1 LKSRIALV
9 GAICAVSLLSFAW
22 LVRQLSFVSVG
33 LAANVDVQQAL
44 RLNLEDQ
51 KRLARFDPANSDSYH
66 RRFDETRQL
75 LGRIEIVSLSRH
87 DLARRLELV
96 LLATVASILL
106 RGSALVLLEQRS
118 REQRLARLGEVLAAL
133 SRGEI
138 DLVAGDRRRDLI
150 GRIGRMIEET
160 SRVMA
165 RDRRR
170 VQSLEHLSA
179 WQEAA
184 RRHAHEMRTPL
195 AATQME
201 VSRLVRM
208 IEARDPELSDS
219 LKAAEASIREEL
231 EVLRQFTA
239 NFASFAA
246 VGQPQLRRHDAG
258 QLVAE
263 FCEMFA
269 PTWPNLR
276 LVLTTPQGDC
286 HAPVD
291 RDMIRRV
298 LVNLC
303 SNSALAAG
311 EGGGM
316 VSISTRRVANSVW
329 IDVSDDGPGIAPEI
343 RGRLFEPYATT
354 RPIGEGMGLGLAIS
368 RKILLDHGGDLDL
381 LESERGAAFR
391 LSLPAEENV

>member
-1 LKSRIALV
+1 MKSRIALV
-9 GAICAVSLLSFAW
+9 AAICAVSLLSFAW

-44 RLNLEDQ
+44 RRNLDDQ
-51 KRLARFDPANSDSYH
+51 KHLARLDPANGDSYH
-66 RRFDETRQL
+66 RRFDDTRQL
-75 LGRIEIVSLSRH
+75 LGRIEILSLSRH

-96 LLATVASILL
+96 LLVTVASILVL
-106 RGSALVLLEQRS
+106 GSALVLLEQRS
-118 REQRLARLGEVLAAL
+118 REGRLVRLGEVLAAL
-133 SRGEI
+133 SRGEV

-184 RRHAHEMRTPL
+184 RRHAHEIRTPL

-201 VSRLVRM
+201 VSRLVRT
-208 IEARDPELSDS
+208 IETRHPELSDS
-219 LKAAEASIREEL
+219 LKAAEESIREEL

-246 VGQPQLRRHDAG
+246 VGQPQVRRHDVAH
-258 QLVAE
+258 LAAE

-276 LVLTTPQGDC
+276 LVLATPQGDC
-286 HAPVD
+286 RALVD

-298 LVNLC
+298 LMNLC

-311 EGGGM
+311 ERRGI
-316 VSISTRRVANSVW
+316 VSISTRRAAEWVFVE
-329 IDVSDDGPGIAPEI
+329 VSDDGPGISPEI

-381 LESERGAAFR
+381 LASERGAAFR
-391 LSLPAEENV
+391 LTLPAAEGL